1 MAKKKTDYETTKP
14 KYLSFWSIL
23 FVLSVVG
30 LFIMLRKFVCFH
42 GDMLFWFLASTS
54 QSMAALFAVG
64 GLFAVFRFQAQEAK
78 LRNLYD
84 VFKEWI
90 MEDGRYGYF
99 DERPVFWID
108 NQIVSSGRKAVKK
121 HRDRINKEKN
131 KKGDKNVHLKKQE
144 KDITSIEERIDDMD
158 CHERIRKVALKGVKL
173 PMLVILITF
182 MISIGSLP
190 FTSYISKNWLGLMI
204 LTITLALITFSLMSV
219 YTFIRFSLSFKEEA
233 SKSDNPN

>member
-1 MAKKKTDYETTKP
+1 MGKKETNNKNQNSNIAYKITKP

-42 GDMLFWFLASTS
+42 GDMLFWFFASTS

-64 GLFAVFRFQAQEAK
+64 GVFAVFGFQAQEAK

-84 VFKEWI
+84 VYKEWI
-90 MEDGRYGYF
+90 MEDLRYMF
-99 DERPVFWID
+99 FHERPDVWKD
-108 NQIVSSGRKAVKK
+108 NQIVSIGKKAVKEG
-121 HRDRINKEKN
+121 RERIAEAKS
-131 KKGDKNVHLKKQE
+131 KKGDADSQLITDEKN
-144 KDITSIEERIDDMD
+144 ISSIKERINDIENNEKKRD
-158 CHERIRKVALKGVKL
+158 VVLKSVKL

-190 FTSYISKNWLGLMI
+190 FTSYISESFLGLIILI
-204 LTITLALITFSLMSV
+204 LTMALITYSIWCVF
-219 YTFIRFSLSFKEEA
+219 TFIRFSLSLK
-233 SKSDNPN
+233 